1 MGMTPPPRE
10 LKIAAA
16 YFALLGYSQKTIAK
30 KIHRT
35 PRTQQTWI
43 SRDDWPEYVAE
54 AKKLFNTRLQGYARR
69 ALRRGISQK
78 DGGWLALRILERM
91 DEDYAPPVKPEK
103 PAESNEPREI
113 IVKYESL
120 PYTNGTDAAR
130 PAAESGHVNGQAES
144 PESR

>member
-43 SRDDWPEYVAE
+43 SQEDWPEYVAE
-54 AKKLFNTRLQGYARR
+54 AKKLFNARLQGYARR
-69 ALRRGISQK
+69 ALRRGVTQR
-78 DGGWLALRILERM
+78 DGGWLALKILERM
-91 DEDYAPPVKPEK
+91 DEDFAPVKPDK
-103 PAESNEPREI
+103 PHGDDRSVEI
-113 IVKYESL
+113 IVKHEQAHYH
-120 PYTNGTDAAR
+120 TNGAHPAPEAAHGQ
-130 PAAESGHVNGQAES
+130 SINGQAES
-144 PESR
+144 A